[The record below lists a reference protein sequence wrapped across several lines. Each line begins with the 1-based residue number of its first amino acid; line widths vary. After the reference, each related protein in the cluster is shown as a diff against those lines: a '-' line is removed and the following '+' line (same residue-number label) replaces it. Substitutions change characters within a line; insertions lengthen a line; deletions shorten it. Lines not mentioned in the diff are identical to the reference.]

1 MASALFI
8 PGVMMTRKAPSL
20 RDLLE
25 RYGQSYSELLAIDL
39 RSGRN
44 EEIVKWFLAA
54 ILYSKPIRESSATKT
69 YRCFAARGV
78 TSSDAILRTGWDG
91 LVTLLDAGGYTRYDF
106 STATKLLAIFGN
118 LKKEYGGDLNR
129 LHEQAKDPEDLEN
142 RLKDLGKGI
151 GDTTISIFLRD
162 MRMAW
167 KKANPKPTPLVQ
179 TTMERLKIKNL
190 DAYAKQKHLDPVR
203 LDTTL
208 LRLGRD
214 FVKKGKPIRLTAQ
227 HSICSLPRTIS
238 RR

>member
-1 MASALFI
+1 MTTRTAL
-8 PGVMMTRKAPSL
+8 SL

-25 RYGQSYSELLAIDL
+25 RYGQPYSELLGIDL

-44 EEIVKWFLAA
+44 REVVKWFLAT

-69 YRCFAARGV
+69 YKSFAAKGV

-118 LKKEYGGDLNR
+118 LKKDYRGDLNK
-129 LHEQAKDPEDLEN
+129 LHELARDASDLEN
-142 RLKDLGKGI
+142 RLKALGKGI
-151 GDTTISIFLRD
+151 GDTTVSIFLRD

-167 KKANPKPTPLVQ
+167 KKANPKPTPLVR
-179 TTMERLKIKNL
+179 TAMKRLKIKNL
-190 DAYAKQKHLDPVR
+190 DAIARRNHLDPVR
-203 LDTTL
+203 LDTAL

-214 FVKKGKPIRLTAQ
+214 FKKGKPIPVAAQ
-227 HSICSLPRTIS
+227 HSIEAAST